1 MRILIT
7 VPSSKY
13 EFEFKLLKSLIHD
26 IMYKNSKFRSIEIAI
41 NTKIIN
47 HSQPTSHTH
56 HIHYVKNLNPY
67 FSINLSETIS
77 TTSCN
82 NHEIH
87 IPVTIYNTYA
97 FSQFSFF
104 KYFIYKVKFETNSIR
119 SCIRGYFRGFTEK
132 MKLQQQTDG
141 IVLQQHKF
149 TPFTTIQVSLMSE
162 NKTQKLQFKHN
173 IYRYQATVIF
183 KQ

>member
-87 IPVTIYNTYA
+87 IPV
-97 FSQFSFF
+97 
-104 KYFIYKVKFETNSIR
+104 KFETNSIR